1 MKTSRK
7 VRKSLLVASTGVFAG
22 ALAVSAAVQV
32 IQPPPSDFIDTEAST
47 NLVFAPLQEDTR
59 HYRLKF
65 SGDFSPSNDREVA
78 FGGDANGDGD
88 LSPEETEARFGVDC
102 GEKKVKVEGVGGP
115 EVKVRGEGEQWNL
128 RFKRNGKWHDDRRQI
143 LHFGIQQLVERNGV
157 GDVELADLRPPQR
170 SERRTHVLR
179 ERTDDDTHRRLQLE
193 LHLPHL
199 PHLFHLFHPFHLLQ
213 LRTFGLLQINLQ
225 QLHLYLYLLQ
235 LFL

>member
-65 SGDFSPSNDREVA
+65 SGDFSPSNDLEVA

-102 GEKKVKVEGVGGP
+102 GEKKSK
-115 EVKVRGEGEQWNL
+115 
-128 RFKRNGKWHDDRRQI
+128 
-143 LHFGIQQLVERNGV
+143 
-157 GDVELADLRPPQR
+157 
-170 SERRTHVLR
+170 SE
-179 ERTDDDTHRRLQLE
+179 
-193 LHLPHL
+193 
-199 PHLFHLFHPFHLLQ
+199 
-213 LRTFGLLQINLQ
+213 
-225 QLHLYLYLLQ
+225 
-235 LFL
+235 